1 MVSEATDEPMEPG
14 QSSEALFREIA
25 EDRARGAA
33 ELAGLAIDAV
43 AMAAIGL
50 AHYSEEGRSTRVREL
65 LRRVRDLRPN
75 MAPLTNWSVVFAEAI
90 ADFRLGS
97 ASWIEAVTEARTRT
111 RRTRDEIQRK
121 LRDGA
126 RPVLAD
132 HASIL
137 TLSHSSTV
145 LDLLLEAT
153 NPETRIVVC
162 ESRPGLEG
170 RATAEHLVGRGREV
184 RLVTEAE
191 IVLAMMETEAV
202 LIGADTICADLAAVN
217 KTGSRIAALAA
228 AEFDRPVLVAADT
241 CKINPHAN
249 ADEID
254 LERGEAAAVWAERPD
269 LCTNVTFEPVPARL
283 IHTYLTE
290 DGPMTAE
297 KLQPEVARWARR
309 YAAVGLQE

>member
-1 MVSEATDEPMEPG
+1 MTDPTNGPLDPG

-25 EDRARGAA
+25 EDRSRGAA

-65 LRRVRDLRPN
+65 LRRVRELRPN

-111 RRTRDEIQRK
+111 RRARDEIQQK

-126 RPVLAD
+126 RPALAG

-153 NPETRIVVC
+153 PPETRIVVS
-162 ESRPGLEG
+162 ESRPALEG
-170 RATAEHLVGRGREV
+170 RRTAEHLAKRGREV
-184 RLVTEAE
+184 RLITEAE
-191 IVLAMMETEAV
+191 IVLAMSETEAV

-217 KTGSRIAALAA
+217 KTGSRMAALAA

-241 CKINPHAN
+241 CKINPHVNAN
-249 ADEID
+249 EVD
-254 LERGEAAAVWAERPD
+254 LERGDPAAVWEERPE

-283 IHTYLTE
+283 IQTYLTE
-290 DGPMTAE
+290 DGAMGAE

-309 YAAVGLQE
+309 YAAVGLLE